1 MSIFDI
7 LDLIGGLAL
16 FLFGMHIMG
25 DALEKAAGSRLK
37 NILAGMTGSPFR
49 ALLLGLGVTAVIQ
62 SSSATTVMVV
72 GFVNSGLME
81 LRQAIGVIMGANIG
95 TTVTAWLLSLSG
107 IQGDSLVLK
116 LLKPS
121 SFTPVL
127 ALIGILLVLGSKR
140 SVRRDAG
147 SALLGFAVLMYGM
160 EAMSGAVAPLAHS
173 PAFANFLLIFTNP
186 VLGVLAGALLTAII
200 QSSSASVGILQALSA
215 TGAVTN
221 AVAIPII
228 MGQNIGTTV
237 TALLSSVG
245 TTRAA
250 RRAALVHFYFNLIG
264 TVVCLP
270 VFWLI
275 RDLAAPALLGE
286 SATAFSIAV
295 FHSVFNVTCTA
306 LLFPFRGKLEA
317 LAIRTIPETAQ
328 DAPFAMLDERLL
340 TTPAIA
346 AERCRAL
353 ICDMASRA
361 ERNLLLAIS
370 LLVEP
375 SDSAFETV
383 EKEEAYLDRC
393 EDALGSY
400 LVKLSACGPGEADS
414 RSVSQWLHTVTDLE
428 RIGDH
433 AMNIA
438 QHAQELSR
446 DGRRFSS
453 AAQADLQVITDA
465 LTETVTLAVQAF
477 RTDDA
482 QAAAGVEPLE
492 DVIDSLS
499 AQLRDRHVQRLQRG
513 GCDFANS
520 FAFDEVLTDLERIGD
535 HCSNIAACQIALL
548 GANMD
553 MHAYRDAVKAGKTG
567 DFRAER
573 QAAAEKYRLP
583 EA

>member
-1 MSIFDI
+1 MGFSDVIT
-7 LDLIGGLAL
+7 LLGGIAL
-16 FLFGMHIMG
+16 FLYGMSVMG
-25 DALEKAAGSRLK
+25 DNLKKVAGSKLELILFRLSSTPLK
-37 NILAGMTGSPFR
+37 GI
-49 ALLLGLGVTAVIQ
+49 LLGTGVTAV
-62 SSSATTVMVV
+62 
-72 GFVNSGLME
+72 
-81 LRQAIGVIMGANIG
+81 
-95 TTVTAWLLSLSG
+95 
-107 IQGDSLVLK
+107 
-116 LLKPS
+116 
-121 SFTPVL
+121 
-127 ALIGILLVLGSKR
+127 
-140 SVRRDAG
+140 
-147 SALLGFAVLMYGM
+147 
-160 EAMSGAVAPLAHS
+160 
-173 PAFANFLLIFTNP
+173 
-186 VLGVLAGALLTAII
+186 I

-275 RDLAAPALLGE
+275 RDLAAPAILGE
-286 SATAFSIAV
+286 GATPFSIAV

-346 AERCRAL
+346 AERCRTL

-375 SDSAFETV
+375 SDTAFETV
-383 EKEEAYLDRC
+383 ETEESYLDRC

-400 LVKLSACGPGEADS
+400 LVKLSASNPSEADS
-414 RSVSQWLHTVTDLE
+414 RCVSQWLHTVTDLE

-438 QHAQELSR
+438 QHAR
-446 DGRRFSS
+446 DMAQSGHRFSP

-465 LTETVTLAVQAF
+465 LTETVTRATQAF
-477 RTDDA
+477 RDGDIP
-482 QAAAGVEPLE
+482 AAERVEPLE

-499 AQLRDRHVQRLQRG
+499 AQLRDRHVKRLQAG
-513 GCDFANS
+513 QCEFANS
-520 FAFDEVLTDLERIGD
+520 FAFDEILTDLERVGD
-535 HCSNIAACQIALL
+535 HCSNIAACEIALSA
-548 GANMD
+548 ANMD
-553 MHAYRDAVKAGKTG
+553 MHAYRDAVKAGETG
-567 DFRAER
+567 DFRSER
-573 QAAAEKYRLP
+573 KAAAAKYRLP
-583 EA
+583 PL

>member
-1 MSIFDI
+1 MSVFDI

-37 NILAGMTGSPFR
+37 NILAGMTGSPLR

-147 SALLGFAVLMYGM
+147 TALLGFAVLMAGM
-160 EAMSGAVAPLAHS
+160 ETMSGSVAPLAHS
-173 PAFANFLLIFTNP
+173 ETFAGLLLVFTNP
-186 VLGVLAGALLTAII
+186 ILGVLAGAALTAVI

-245 TTRAA
+245 TNRAA

-275 RDLAAPALLGE
+275 RNLAAPALLGE
-286 SATAFSIAV
+286 SASAFSIAV

-328 DAPFAMLDERLL
+328 
-340 TTPAIA
+340 
-346 AERCRAL
+346 
-353 ICDMASRA
+353 
-361 ERNLLLAIS
+361 
-370 LLVEP
+370 
-375 SDSAFETV
+375 
-383 EKEEAYLDRC
+383 
-393 EDALGSY
+393 
-400 LVKLSACGPGEADS
+400 
-414 RSVSQWLHTVTDLE
+414 
-428 RIGDH
+428 
-433 AMNIA
+433 
-438 QHAQELSR
+438 
-446 DGRRFSS
+446 
-453 AAQADLQVITDA
+453 ADLQVITDA
-465 LTETVTLAVQAF
+465 LTETVTRATQAF
-477 RTDDA
+477 RDGDIPAA
-482 QAAAGVEPLE
+482 QRVEPLE

-499 AQLRDRHVQRLQRG
+499 AQLRDRHVKRLQAG
-513 GCDFANS
+513 QCEFANS
-520 FAFDEVLTDLERIGD
+520 FAFDEILTDLERVGD
-535 HCSNIAACQIALL
+535 HCSNIAACEIALSA
-548 GANMD
+548 ANMD
-553 MHAYRDAVKAGKTG
+553 MHAYRDAVKAGETG

-573 QAAAEKYRLP
+573 KAAAARYRLP
-583 EA
+583 PA

>member
-1 MSIFDI
+1 MSIFDL

-25 DALEKAAGSRLK
+25 AALEKAAGSRLK
-37 NILAGMTGSPFR
+37 NILAGMTGSPLR
-49 ALLLGLGVTAVIQ
+49 ALLLGVGVTAVIQ

-107 IQGDSLVLK
+107 ISGDSLAVR

-127 ALIGILLVLGSKR
+127 ALAGILLLLGSRR

-147 SALLGFAVLMYGM
+147 TALLGFSVLMYGM

-173 PAFANFLLIFTNP
+173 EAFASFLLVFTNP
-186 VLGVLAGALLTAII
+186 ILGVLAGALLTAVI

-215 TGAVTN
+215 TGTVTN
-221 AVAIPII
+221 AMAIPII

-250 RRAALVHFYFNLIG
+250 RRTALVHFYFNLLG
-264 TVVCLP
+264 TAVCLP

-286 SATAFSIAV
+286 GATAFSIAV
-295 FHSVFNVTCTA
+295 FHSIFNIACTA

-317 LAIRTIPETAQ
+317 LAVRSIPESAQ

-346 AERCRAL
+346 AERCRTL

-383 EKEEAYLDRC
+383 EQEESYLDRC

-400 LVKLSACGPGEADS
+400 LVKLSACDPGEADS
-414 RSVSQWLHTVTDLE
+414 HSVSQWLHTVTDLE

-438 QHAQELSR
+438 QHAR
-446 DGRRFSS
+446 DMARSGHRFS
-453 AAQADLQVITDA
+453 AAANADLQVITDA
-465 LTETVTLAVQAF
+465 LTETVTRATQAF
-477 RTDDA
+477 RDGDIP
-482 QAAAGVEPLE
+482 AAEGVEPLE

-499 AQLRDRHVQRLQRG
+499 AQLRDRHVKRLQAG
-513 GCDFANS
+513 ECEFANS
-520 FAFDEVLTDLERIGD
+520 FAFDEILTDLERIGD
-535 HCSNIAACQIALL
+535 HCSNIAACQIALS
-548 GANMD
+548 AAHMD
-553 MHAYRDAVKAGKTG
+553 MHAYRDAVKAGETG
-567 DFRAER
+567 DFQAER
-573 QAAAEKYRLP
+573 RAAAEKYRLP
-583 EA
+583 NA

>member
-1 MSIFDI
+1 MSIFDV

-37 NILAGMTGSPFR
+37 NILAGMTGSPLR

-127 ALIGILLVLGSKR
+127 AGILLVLGSKR

-147 SALLGFAVLMYGM
+147 TALLGFAVLMAGM
-160 EAMSGAVAPLAHS
+160 ETMSGAVAPLAHS
-173 PAFANFLLIFTNP
+173 EAFAGILLLFTNP
-186 VLGVLAGALLTAII
+186 ILGVLAGAALTAVI

-250 RRAALVHFYFNLIG
+250 RRAALVHFYFNLLG

-275 RDLAAPALLGE
+275 RDLAAPAILGE
-286 SATAFSIAV
+286 GSTPFSIAV
-295 FHSVFNVTCTA
+295 FHSVFNVTCTS

-340 TTPAIA
+340 ATPAIA

-375 SDSAFETV
+375 SDTAFETV
-383 EKEEAYLDRC
+383 ETEESYLDRC

-400 LVKLSACGPGEADS
+400 LVKLSASDPSEADS
-414 RSVSQWLHTVTDLE
+414 RCVSQWLHTVTDLE

-438 QHAQELSR
+438 QHAR
-446 DGRRFSS
+446 DMAKSGHRFSP

-465 LTETVTLAVQAF
+465 LTETVTRATQAF
-477 RTDDA
+477 RDGDIP
-482 QAAAGVEPLE
+482 AAERVEPLE

-499 AQLRDRHVQRLQRG
+499 AQLRDRHVKRLQAG
-513 GCDFANS
+513 QCEFANS
-520 FAFDEVLTDLERIGD
+520 FAFDEILTDLERVGD
-535 HCSNIAACQIALL
+535 HCSNIAACEIALSA
-548 GANMD
+548 ANMD
-553 MHAYRDAVKAGKTG
+553 MHAYRDAVKAGETG
-567 DFRAER
+567 DFRSER
-573 QAAAEKYRLP
+573 KAAAAKYRLP
-583 EA
+583 PL

>member
-1 MSIFDI
+1 MSIFDV

-37 NILAGMTGSPFR
+37 NILAGMTGSPLR

-107 IQGDSLVLK
+107 IQGDSLALK

-147 SALLGFAVLMYGM
+147 TALLGFAVLMAGM
-160 EAMSGAVAPLAHS
+160 ETMSGSVAPLAHS
-173 PAFANFLLIFTNP
+173 ETFAGLLLLFTNP
-186 VLGVLAGALLTAII
+186 ILGVLAGALLTAVI

-275 RDLAAPALLGE
+275 RNLAAPALLGE

-346 AERCRAL
+346 AERCRTL

-375 SDSAFETV
+375 SDAAFETV

-438 QHAQELSR
+438 QHAR
-446 DGRRFSS
+446 DMAQSGHCFSP
-453 AAQADLQVITDA
+453 AARADLQVITDA
-465 LTETVTLAVQAF
+465 LTETVTRATQAF
-477 RTDDA
+477 RDGDIPAA
-482 QAAAGVEPLE
+482 QQVEPLE

-499 AQLRDRHVQRLQRG
+499 AQLRDRHVKRLQAG
-513 GCDFANS
+513 QCEFANS
-520 FAFDEVLTDLERIGD
+520 FAFDEILTDLERVGD
-535 HCSNIAACQIALL
+535 HCSNIAACEIALSA
-548 GANMD
+548 ANMD
-553 MHAYRDAVKAGKTG
+553 MHAYRDAVKAGETG
-567 DFRAER
+567 DFRSER
-573 QAAAEKYRLP
+573 KAAAAKYRLP
-583 EA
+583 PL

>member
-1 MSIFDI
+1 MSIFDV

-147 SALLGFAVLMYGM
+147 TALLGFAVLMAGM
-160 EAMSGAVAPLAHS
+160 ETMSGAVAPLAHS
-173 PAFANFLLIFTNP
+173 VAFASLLLVFTNP
-186 VLGVLAGALLTAII
+186 ILGVLAGALLTAVI

-275 RDLAAPALLGE
+275 RDLAAPAILGE
-286 SATAFSIAV
+286 SASAFSIAV
-295 FHSVFNVTCTA
+295 FHSVFNVTCTS

-340 TTPAIA
+340 ATPAIA
-346 AERCRAL
+346 AERCRTL

-375 SDSAFETV
+375 SDAAFETV

-400 LVKLSACGPGEADS
+400 LVKLSASDPSEADS

-438 QHAQELSR
+438 QHAR
-446 DGRRFSS
+446 DMAKSDHRFSP

-465 LTETVTLAVQAF
+465 LTETVTRATQAF
-477 RTDDA
+477 RDGDIP
-482 QAAAGVEPLE
+482 AAERVEPLE

-499 AQLRDRHVQRLQRG
+499 AQLRDRHVKRLQAG
-513 GCDFANS
+513 QCEFANS
-520 FAFDEVLTDLERIGD
+520 FAFDEILTDLERVGD
-535 HCSNIAACQIALL
+535 HCSNIAACEIALSA
-548 GANMD
+548 ANMD
-553 MHAYRDAVKAGKTG
+553 MHAYRDAVKAGETG
-567 DFRAER
+567 DFRSER
-573 QAAAEKYRLP
+573 KAAAAKYRLP
-583 EA
+583 PL

>member
-1 MSIFDI
+1 MSVASVIT
-7 LDLIGGLAL
+7 LLGGLAF
-16 FLFGMHIMG
+16 FLFGMSLMG
-25 DALEKAAGSRLK
+25 DALKKVAGGKLETTLGRLTSTPLK
-37 NILAGMTGSPFR
+37 GV
-49 ALLLGLGVTAVIQ
+49 LLGAFVTAVIQ

-107 IQGDSLVLK
+107 ISGDSLVVK

-237 TALLSSVG
+237 TALISSVG

-250 RRAALVHFYFNLIG
+250 RRTALVHFYFNLIG
-264 TVVCLP
+264 TAVCLP
-270 VFWLI
+270 LFCLV
-275 RDLAAPALLGE
+275 RSLAAPAILGAG
-286 SATAFSIAV
+286 ATPLSIAI
-295 FHSVFNVTCTA
+295 FHSVFNVACTA
-306 LLFPFRGKLEA
+306 LLFPFRGKLES
-317 LAIRTIPETAQ
+317 LAVRSIPDSAQ
-328 DAPFAMLDERLL
+328 DTPFAMLDERLL
-340 TTPAIA
+340 ATPAVA
-346 AERCRAL
+346 AERCRML
-353 ICDMASRA
+353 MGDMAARA

-375 SDSAFETV
+375 NAKAYETV

-400 LVKLSACGPGEADS
+400 LVKLSACDPGERDS

>member
-1 MSIFDI
+1 MSVFDI

-37 NILAGMTGSPFR
+37 NILAGMTGSPLR

-140 SVRRDAG
+140 GVRRDAG
-147 SALLGFAVLMYGM
+147 TALLGFAVLMAGM
-160 EAMSGAVAPLAHS
+160 ETMSGAVPPLAHS
-173 PAFANFLLIFTNP
+173 ETFAGLLLVFTNP
-186 VLGVLAGALLTAII
+186 ILGVLACAALTAVI

-245 TTRAA
+245 TNRAA

-286 SATAFSIAV
+286 SASAFSIAV

-340 TTPAIA
+340 ATPAIA
-346 AERCRAL
+346 AERCRTL

-375 SDSAFETV
+375 SDTAFETV
-383 EKEEAYLDRC
+383 ETEESYLDRC

-400 LVKLSACGPGEADS
+400 LVKLSAASPSEADS

-438 QHAQELSR
+438 QHARAQS
-446 DGRRFSS
+446 GHRFSP

-465 LTETVTLAVQAF
+465 LTETVTRATQAF
-477 RTDDA
+477 RDGDIPAA
-482 QAAAGVEPLE
+482 QRVEPLE

-499 AQLRDRHVQRLQRG
+499 AQLRDRHVKRLQAG
-513 GCDFANS
+513 QCEFANS
-520 FAFDEVLTDLERIGD
+520 FAFDEILTDLERVGD
-535 HCSNIAACQIALL
+535 HCSNIAACEIALSA
-548 GANMD
+548 ANMD
-553 MHAYRDAVKAGKTG
+553 MHAYRDAVKAGETG

-573 QAAAEKYRLP
+573 KAAAARYRLP
-583 EA
+583 PA

>member
-1 MSIFDI
+1 MSIFDV

-147 SALLGFAVLMYGM
+147 TALLGFAVLMAGM
-160 EAMSGAVAPLAHS
+160 ETMSGAVAPLAHS
-173 PAFANFLLIFTNP
+173 EAFASLLLVFTNP
-186 VLGVLAGALLTAII
+186 ILGVLAGALLTAVI

-275 RDLAAPALLGE
+275 RNLAAPALLGE

-346 AERCRAL
+346 AERCRTL

-375 SDSAFETV
+375 SDAAFETV

-438 QHAQELSR
+438 QHAR
-446 DGRRFSS
+446 DMAQSGHCFSP
-453 AAQADLQVITDA
+453 AARADLQVITDA
-465 LTETVTLAVQAF
+465 LTETVTRATQAF
-477 RTDDA
+477 RDGDIP
-482 QAAAGVEPLE
+482 AAERVEPLE

-499 AQLRDRHVQRLQRG
+499 AQLRDRHVKRLQAG
-513 GCDFANS
+513 QCEFANS
-520 FAFDEVLTDLERIGD
+520 FAFDEILTDLERVGD
-535 HCSNIAACQIALL
+535 HCSNIAACEIALSA
-548 GANMD
+548 ANMD
-553 MHAYRDAVKAGKTG
+553 MHAYRDAVKAGETG
-567 DFRAER
+567 DFRSER
-573 QAAAEKYRLP
+573 KAAAAKYRLP
-583 EA
+583 PL

>member
-1 MSIFDI
+1 MSIFDV

-37 NILAGMTGSPFR
+37 NILAGMTGSPLR

-107 IQGDSLVLK
+107 IQGDSLALK

-147 SALLGFAVLMYGM
+147 TALLGFAVLMAGM
-160 EAMSGAVAPLAHS
+160 ETMSGSVAPLAHS
-173 PAFANFLLIFTNP
+173 ETFAGLLLLFTNP
-186 VLGVLAGALLTAII
+186 ILGVLAGALLTAVI

-275 RDLAAPALLGE
+275 RNLAAPALLGE

-346 AERCRAL
+346 AERCRTL

-375 SDSAFETV
+375 SDAAFETV

-438 QHAQELSR
+438 QHAR
-446 DGRRFSS
+446 DMAQSGHCFSP
-453 AAQADLQVITDA
+453 AARADLQVITDA
-465 LTETVTLAVQAF
+465 LTETVTRATQAF
-477 RTDDA
+477 RDGDIPAA
-482 QAAAGVEPLE
+482 QQVEPLE

-499 AQLRDRHVQRLQRG
+499 AQLRDRHVKRLQAG
-513 GCDFANS
+513 QCEFANS
-520 FAFDEVLTDLERIGD
+520 FAFDEILTDLERVGD
-535 HCSNIAACQIALL
+535 HCSNIAACEIALSA
-548 GANMD
+548 ANMD
-553 MHAYRDAVKAGKTG
+553 MHAYRDAVKAGETG
-567 DFRAER
+567 DFRSER
-573 QAAAEKYRLP
+573 KAAAAKYRLP
-583 EA
+583 PA

>member
-1 MSIFDI
+1 MSVFDI

-37 NILAGMTGSPFR
+37 NILAGMTGSPLR

-147 SALLGFAVLMYGM
+147 TALLGFAVLMAGM
-160 EAMSGAVAPLAHS
+160 ETMSGAVAPLAHS
-173 PAFANFLLIFTNP
+173 ETFAGLLLVFTNP
-186 VLGVLAGALLTAII
+186 ILGVLAGAALTAVI

-245 TTRAA
+245 TNRAA

-286 SATAFSIAV
+286 SASAFSIAV

-340 TTPAIA
+340 ATPAIA
-346 AERCRAL
+346 AERCRTL

-375 SDSAFETV
+375 SDTAFETV
-383 EKEEAYLDRC
+383 ETEESYLDRC

-400 LVKLSACGPGEADS
+400 LVKLSAASPSEADS

-438 QHAQELSR
+438 QHAR
-446 DGRRFSS
+446 DMAQSGHRFSP

-465 LTETVTLAVQAF
+465 LTETVTRATQAF
-477 RTDDA
+477 RDGDIPAA
-482 QAAAGVEPLE
+482 QRVEPLE

-499 AQLRDRHVQRLQRG
+499 AQLRDRHVKRLQAG
-513 GCDFANS
+513 QCEFANS
-520 FAFDEVLTDLERIGD
+520 FAFDEILTDLERVGD
-535 HCSNIAACQIALL
+535 HCSNIAACEIALSA
-548 GANMD
+548 ANMD
-553 MHAYRDAVKAGKTG
+553 MHAYRDAVKAGETG

-573 QAAAEKYRLP
+573 KAAAARYRLP
-583 EA
+583 PA

>member
-37 NILAGMTGSPFR
+37 NILAGMTGSPLR

-95 TTVTAWLLSLSG
+95 TTVTA
-107 IQGDSLVLK
+107 
-116 LLKPS
+116 
-121 SFTPVL
+121 
-127 ALIGILLVLGSKR
+127 
-140 SVRRDAG
+140 
-147 SALLGFAVLMYGM
+147 
-160 EAMSGAVAPLAHS
+160 
-173 PAFANFLLIFTNP
+173 
-186 VLGVLAGALLTAII
+186 
-200 QSSSASVGILQALSA
+200 
-215 TGAVTN
+215 
-221 AVAIPII
+221 
-228 MGQNIGTTV
+228 
-237 TALLSSVG
+237 LLSSVG

-275 RDLAAPALLGE
+275 RNLAAPALLGE

-346 AERCRAL
+346 AERCRTL

-375 SDSAFETV
+375 SDTAFETV
-383 EKEEAYLDRC
+383 ETEESYLDRC

-400 LVKLSACGPGEADS
+400 LVKLSAASPSEADS

-438 QHAQELSR
+438 QHAR
-446 DGRRFSS
+446 DMAQSGHSFSP

-465 LTETVTLAVQAF
+465 LTETVTRATQAF
-477 RTDDA
+477 RDGDIPAA
-482 QAAAGVEPLE
+482 QRVEPLE

-499 AQLRDRHVQRLQRG
+499 AQLRDRHVKRLQAG
-513 GCDFANS
+513 QCEFANS
-520 FAFDEVLTDLERIGD
+520 FAFDEILTDLERVGD
-535 HCSNIAACQIALL
+535 HCSNIAACEIALSA
-548 GANMD
+548 ANMD
-553 MHAYRDAVKAGKTG
+553 MHAYRDAVKAGETG
-567 DFRAER
+567 DFRSER
-573 QAAAEKYRLP
+573 KAAAAKYRLP
-583 EA
+583 PL

>member
-1 MSIFDI
+1 MSIFDV

-37 NILAGMTGSPFR
+37 NILAGMTGSPLR

-147 SALLGFAVLMYGM
+147 TALLGFAVLMAGM
-160 EAMSGAVAPLAHS
+160 ETMSGAVAPLAHS
-173 PAFANFLLIFTNP
+173 ETFASLLLVFTNP
-186 VLGVLAGALLTAII
+186 ILGVLAGAALTAVI

-275 RDLAAPALLGE
+275 RDLAAPA
-286 SATAFSIAV
+286 I
-295 FHSVFNVTCTA
+295 TCTA

-340 TTPAIA
+340 ATPAIA
-346 AERCRAL
+346 AERCRTL

-383 EKEEAYLDRC
+383 ETEESYLDRC

-400 LVKLSACGPGEADS
+400 LVKLSASDPSEADS
-414 RSVSQWLHTVTDLE
+414 RCVSQWLHTVTDLE

-438 QHAQELSR
+438 QHAR
-446 DGRRFSS
+446 DMAQSGHRFSP

-465 LTETVTLAVQAF
+465 LTETVTRATQAF
-477 RTDDA
+477 RDGDIP
-482 QAAAGVEPLE
+482 AAERVEPLE

-499 AQLRDRHVQRLQRG
+499 AQLRDRHVKRLQAG
-513 GCDFANS
+513 QCEFANS
-520 FAFDEVLTDLERIGD
+520 FAFDEILTDLERVGD
-535 HCSNIAACQIALL
+535 HCSNIAACEIALSA
-548 GANMD
+548 ANMD
-553 MHAYRDAVKAGKTG
+553 MHAYRDAVKAGETG
-567 DFRAER
+567 DFRSER
-573 QAAAEKYRLP
+573 KAAAAKYRLP
-583 EA
+583 PL

>member
-1 MSIFDI
+1 MSIFDV

-37 NILAGMTGSPFR
+37 NILAGMTGSPLR

-107 IQGDSLVLK
+107 IQGDSLALK

-147 SALLGFAVLMYGM
+147 TALWGFAVLMAGM
-160 EAMSGAVAPLAHS
+160 ETMSGSVAPLAHS
-173 PAFANFLLIFTNP
+173 ETFAGLLLLFTNP
-186 VLGVLAGALLTAII
+186 ILGVLAGALLTAVI

-275 RDLAAPALLGE
+275 RNLAAPALLGE

-346 AERCRAL
+346 AERCRTL

-375 SDSAFETV
+375 SDAAFETV

-438 QHAQELSR
+438 QHAR
-446 DGRRFSS
+446 DMAQSGHCFSP
-453 AAQADLQVITDA
+453 AARADLQVITDA
-465 LTETVTLAVQAF
+465 LTETVTRATQAF
-477 RTDDA
+477 RDGDIPAA
-482 QAAAGVEPLE
+482 QQVEPLE

-499 AQLRDRHVQRLQRG
+499 AQLRDRHVKRLQAG
-513 GCDFANS
+513 QCEFANS
-520 FAFDEVLTDLERIGD
+520 FAFDEILTDLERVGD
-535 HCSNIAACQIALL
+535 HCSNIAACEIALSA
-548 GANMD
+548 ANMD
-553 MHAYRDAVKAGKTG
+553 MHAYRDAVKAGETG
-567 DFRAER
+567 DFRSER
-573 QAAAEKYRLP
+573 KAAAAKYRLP
-583 EA
+583 PA

>member
-1 MSIFDI
+1 MSIFNVFTLMGGI
-7 LDLIGGLAL
+7 AMFLYGMDL
-16 FLFGMHIMG
+16 MG
-25 DALEKAAGSRLK
+25 KSLEQTAGSKLQG
-37 NILAGMTGSPFR
+37 ILSKMTSSPVKG
-49 ALLLGLGVTAVIQ
+49 LLLGCAVTAIIQ
-62 SSSATTVMVV
+62 SSGATTVMAV
-72 GFVNSGLME
+72 GFVNSGLMD
-81 LRQAIGVIMGANIG
+81 LHQAIGVIMGANVG
-95 TTVTAWLLSLSG
+95 TTVTGWLLSLSG
-107 IQGDSLVLK
+107 LEGDSFVTQMLNPNAWSPILGFIGVVLYMTGK
-116 LLKPS
+116 D
-121 SFTPVL
+121 
-127 ALIGILLVLGSKR
+127 
-140 SVRRDAG
+140 RRRG
-147 SALLGFAVLMYGM
+147 VGKILLGFAILMAGM
-160 EAMSGAVAPLAHS
+160 NTMSGSMKPLANE
-173 PAFANFLLIFTNP
+173 PWFMELFTKFSNP
-186 VLGVLAGALLTAII
+186 LFGVVAGAVLTALL
-200 QSSSASVGILQALSA
+200 QSSSAAVGVLQVLSA
-215 TGAVTN
+215 TGAVSFSA
-221 AVAIPII
+221 AVPII

-245 TTRAA
+245 TNRAA

-275 RDLAAPALLGE
+275 RNLAAPALLGE
-286 SATAFSIAV
+286 SASAFSIAV

-340 TTPAIA
+340 ATPAIA
-346 AERCRAL
+346 AERCRTL

-375 SDSAFETV
+375 SDTAFETV
-383 EKEEAYLDRC
+383 ETEESYLDRC

-400 LVKLSACGPGEADS
+400 LVKLSAASPSEADS

-438 QHAQELSR
+438 QHAR
-446 DGRRFSS
+446 DMAQSGHRFSP

-465 LTETVTLAVQAF
+465 LTETVTRATQAF
-477 RTDDA
+477 RDGDIP
-482 QAAAGVEPLE
+482 AAPRVEPLE

-499 AQLRDRHVQRLQRG
+499 AQLRDRHVKRLQAG
-513 GCDFANS
+513 QCEFANS
-520 FAFDEVLTDLERIGD
+520 FAFDEILTDLERVGD
-535 HCSNIAACQIALL
+535 HCSNIAACEIALSA
-548 GANMD
+548 ANMD
-553 MHAYRDAVKAGKTG
+553 MHAYRDAVKAGETG

-573 QAAAEKYRLP
+573 KAAAARYRLP
-583 EA
+583 PA

>member
-1 MSIFDI
+1 MTIFNA
-7 LDLIGGLAL
+7 LTLVGGLCL
-16 FLFGMHIMG
+16 FLFGMNVMG
-25 DALEKAAGSRLK
+25 QALERRAGGKLRTLLDKMTSRVFVGFL
-37 NILAGMTGSPFR
+37 T
-49 ALLLGLGVTAVIQ
+49 GLGITAIIQ

-72 GFVNSGLME
+72 GFVNSGLMT
-81 LRQAIGVIMGANIG
+81 LRQAINVIMGANVG
-95 TTVTAWLLSLSG
+95 TTVTAWLLSLAGIDSG
-107 IQGDSLVLK
+107 STWVQ

-127 ALIGILLVLGSKR
+127 ALVGIIFYMFCK
-140 SVRRDAG
+140 DAKKKDTG
-147 SALLGFAVLMYGM
+147 TILLGFATLMFGM
-160 EAMSGAVAPLAHS
+160 ETMSGAVSGLKDVPEFTQL
-173 PAFANFLLIFTNP
+173 FLMFRNP
-186 VLGVLAGALLTAII
+186 ILGVLVGAVLTGII
-200 QSSSASVGILQALSA
+200 QSSSASVGILQALSV
-215 TGAVTN
+215 TGGVSYA
-221 AVAIPII
+221 AAIPII

-275 RDLAAPALLGE
+275 RDLAAPAILGE
-286 SATAFSIAV
+286 SASAFSIAV

-340 TTPAIA
+340 ATPAIA

-375 SDSAFETV
+375 SDTAFETV
-383 EKEEAYLDRC
+383 ETEESYLDRC

-400 LVKLSACGPGEADS
+400 LVKLSASDPSEADS
-414 RSVSQWLHTVTDLE
+414 RCVSQWLHTVTDLE

-438 QHAQELSR
+438 QHAR
-446 DGRRFSS
+446 DMAKSGHRFSP

-465 LTETVTLAVQAF
+465 LTETVTRATQAF
-477 RTDDA
+477 RDGDIP
-482 QAAAGVEPLE
+482 AAERVEPLE

-499 AQLRDRHVQRLQRG
+499 AQLRDRHVKRLQAG
-513 GCDFANS
+513 QCEFANS
-520 FAFDEVLTDLERIGD
+520 FAFDEILTDLERVGD
-535 HCSNIAACQIALL
+535 HCSNIAGCIIDLHHH
-548 GANMD
+548 NMNTHEAIRSARMENENFD
-553 MHAYRDAVKAGKTG
+553 DEYKAYAVKYSLK
-567 DFRAER
+567 
-573 QAAAEKYRLP
+573 
-583 EA
+583 

>member
-1 MSIFDI
+1 MSIFDV

-37 NILAGMTGSPFR
+37 NILAGMTGSPLR

-107 IQGDSLVLK
+107 IQGDSLALK

-147 SALLGFAVLMYGM
+147 TALLGFAVLMAGM
-160 EAMSGAVAPLAHS
+160 ETMSGSVAPLAHS
-173 PAFANFLLIFTNP
+173 ETFAGLLLLFTNP
-186 VLGVLAGALLTAII
+186 ILGVLAGALLTAVI

-250 RRAALVHFYFNLIG
+250 RRAALVHFYFNLLG

-275 RDLAAPALLGE
+275 RNLAAPALLGE

-346 AERCRAL
+346 AERCRTL

-375 SDSAFETV
+375 SDAAFETV

-438 QHAQELSR
+438 QHAR
-446 DGRRFSS
+446 DMAQSGHCFSP
-453 AAQADLQVITDA
+453 AARADLQVITDA
-465 LTETVTLAVQAF
+465 LTETVTRATQAF
-477 RTDDA
+477 RDGDIPAA
-482 QAAAGVEPLE
+482 QQVEPLE

-499 AQLRDRHVQRLQRG
+499 AQLRDRHVKRLQAG
-513 GCDFANS
+513 QCEFANS
-520 FAFDEVLTDLERIGD
+520 FAFDEILTDLERVGD
-535 HCSNIAACQIALL
+535 HCSNIAACEIALSA
-548 GANMD
+548 ANMD
-553 MHAYRDAVKAGKTG
+553 MHAYRDAVKAGETG
-567 DFRAER
+567 DFRSER
-573 QAAAEKYRLP
+573 KAAAAKYRLP
-583 EA
+583 PA

>member
-1 MSIFDI
+1 MSIFDV

-37 NILAGMTGSPFR
+37 NILAGMTGSPLR

-107 IQGDSLVLK
+107 IQGDSLALK

-147 SALLGFAVLMYGM
+147 TALLGFAVLMAGM
-160 EAMSGAVAPLAHS
+160 ETMSGSVAPLAHS
-173 PAFANFLLIFTNP
+173 ETFAGLLLLFTNP
-186 VLGVLAGALLTAII
+186 ILGVLAGALLTAVI

-275 RDLAAPALLGE
+275 RDLAAPAILGE
-286 SATAFSIAV
+286 SASAFSIAV

-346 AERCRAL
+346 AERCRTL

-375 SDSAFETV
+375 SDAAFETV

-400 LVKLSACGPGEADS
+400 LVKLSASNPSEADS

-438 QHAQELSR
+438 QHAR
-446 DGRRFSS
+446 DMARSGHRFSP

-465 LTETVTLAVQAF
+465 LTETVTRATQAF
-477 RTDDA
+477 RDGDIP
-482 QAAAGVEPLE
+482 AAERVEPLE

-499 AQLRDRHVQRLQRG
+499 AQLRDRHVKRLQAG
-513 GCDFANS
+513 QCEFANS
-520 FAFDEVLTDLERIGD
+520 FAFDEILTDLERVGD
-535 HCSNIAACQIALL
+535 HCSNIAACEIALSA
-548 GANMD
+548 ANMD
-553 MHAYRDAVKAGKTG
+553 MHAYRDAVKAGETG
-567 DFRAER
+567 DFRTER
-573 QAAAEKYRLP
+573 KAAAAKYHLP
-583 EA
+583 PL

>member
-1 MSIFDI
+1 MSVFDV

-147 SALLGFAVLMYGM
+147 TALLGFAVLMAGM
-160 EAMSGAVAPLAHS
+160 ETMSGSVAPLAHS
-173 PAFANFLLIFTNP
+173 ETFAGLLLLFTNP
-186 VLGVLAGALLTAII
+186 ILGVLAGALLTAVI

-340 TTPAIA
+340 ATPAIA
-346 AERCRAL
+346 AERCRTL

-375 SDSAFETV
+375 SDTAFETV
-383 EKEEAYLDRC
+383 ETEESYLDRC

-400 LVKLSACGPGEADS
+400 LVKLSASDPSEADS

-438 QHAQELSR
+438 QHAR
-446 DGRRFSS
+446 DMAQSGHAFSP

-465 LTETVTLAVQAF
+465 LTETVTRATQAF
-477 RTDDA
+477 RDGDIP
-482 QAAAGVEPLE
+482 AARRVEPLE

-499 AQLRDRHVQRLQRG
+499 AQLRDRHVKRLQAG
-513 GCDFANS
+513 QCEFANS
-520 FAFDEVLTDLERIGD
+520 FAFDEILTDLERVGD
-535 HCSNIAACQIALL
+535 HCSNIAACEIALSA
-548 GANMD
+548 ANMD
-553 MHAYRDAVKAGKTG
+553 MHAYRDAVKAGETG
-567 DFRAER
+567 DFRSER
-573 QAAAEKYRLP
+573 KAAAARYRLP
-583 EA
+583 PL

>member
-1 MSIFDI
+1 MSIFDV

-37 NILAGMTGSPFR
+37 NILAGMTGSPLR

-107 IQGDSLVLK
+107 IQGDSLALK

-147 SALLGFAVLMYGM
+147 TALLGFAVLMAGM
-160 EAMSGAVAPLAHS
+160 ETMSGSVAPLAHS
-173 PAFANFLLIFTNP
+173 ETFAGLLLLFTNP
-186 VLGVLAGALLTAII
+186 ILGVLAGALLTAVI

-221 AVAIPII
+221 AVASPII

-275 RDLAAPALLGE
+275 RNLAAPALLGE

-346 AERCRAL
+346 AERCRTL

-375 SDSAFETV
+375 SDAAFETV

-438 QHAQELSR
+438 QHAR
-446 DGRRFSS
+446 DMAQSGHCFSP
-453 AAQADLQVITDA
+453 AARADLQVITDA
-465 LTETVTLAVQAF
+465 LTETVTRATQAF
-477 RTDDA
+477 RDGDIPAA
-482 QAAAGVEPLE
+482 QQVEPLE

-499 AQLRDRHVQRLQRG
+499 AQLRDRHVKRLQAG
-513 GCDFANS
+513 QCEFANS
-520 FAFDEVLTDLERIGD
+520 FAFDEILTDLERVGD
-535 HCSNIAACQIALL
+535 HCSNIAACEIALSA
-548 GANMD
+548 ANMD
-553 MHAYRDAVKAGKTG
+553 MHAYRDAVKAGETG
-567 DFRAER
+567 DFRSER
-573 QAAAEKYRLP
+573 KAAAAKYRLP
-583 EA
+583 PA

>member
-1 MSIFDI
+1 MSVFDI

-37 NILAGMTGSPFR
+37 NILAGMTGSPLR

-140 SVRRDAG
+140 GVRRDAG
-147 SALLGFAVLMYGM
+147 TALLGFAVLMAGM
-160 EAMSGAVAPLAHS
+160 ETMSGAVAPLAHS
-173 PAFANFLLIFTNP
+173 ETFAGLLLVFTNP
-186 VLGVLAGALLTAII
+186 ILGVLAGAALTAVI

-237 TALLSSVG
+237 TALLSSV
-245 TTRAA
+245 
-250 RRAALVHFYFNLIG
+250 
-264 TVVCLP
+264 VCLP

-286 SATAFSIAV
+286 SASAFSIAV

-340 TTPAIA
+340 ATPAIA
-346 AERCRAL
+346 AERCRTL

-375 SDSAFETV
+375 SDTAFETV
-383 EKEEAYLDRC
+383 ETEESYLDRC

-400 LVKLSACGPGEADS
+400 LVKLSASDPSEADS
-414 RSVSQWLHTVTDLE
+414 RCVSQWLHTVTDLE

-438 QHAQELSR
+438 QHAR
-446 DGRRFSS
+446 DMAQSGHAFSP
-453 AAQADLQVITDA
+453 AARADLQVITDA
-465 LTETVTLAVQAF
+465 LTETVTRATQAF
-477 RTDDA
+477 RDGDIPAA
-482 QAAAGVEPLE
+482 QRVEPLE

-499 AQLRDRHVQRLQRG
+499 AQLRDRHVKRLQAG
-513 GCDFANS
+513 QCEFANS
-520 FAFDEVLTDLERIGD
+520 FAFDEILTDLERVGD
-535 HCSNIAACQIALL
+535 HCSNIAACEIALSA
-548 GANMD
+548 ANMD
-553 MHAYRDAVKAGKTG
+553 MHAYRDAVKAGETG

-573 QAAAEKYRLP
+573 KAAAAKYRLP
-583 EA
+583 PL

>member
-1 MSIFDI
+1 MSIFDV

-37 NILAGMTGSPFR
+37 NILAGMTGSPLR

-147 SALLGFAVLMYGM
+147 TALLGFAVLMAGM
-160 EAMSGAVAPLAHS
+160 ETMSGAVAPLAHS
-173 PAFANFLLIFTNP
+173 EAFAGILLLFTNP
-186 VLGVLAGALLTAII
+186 ILGVLAGAALTAVI

-250 RRAALVHFYFNLIG
+250 RRAALVHFYFNLLG

-275 RDLAAPALLGE
+275 RDLAAPAILGE
-286 SATAFSIAV
+286 GATPFSIVA
-295 FHSVFNVTCTA
+295 
-306 LLFPFRGKLEA
+306 
-317 LAIRTIPETAQ
+317 ETTS
-328 DAPFAMLDERLL
+328 M
-340 TTPAIA
+340 
-346 AERCRAL
+346 
-353 ICDMASRA
+353 S
-361 ERNLLLAIS
+361 
-370 LLVEP
+370 
-375 SDSAFETV
+375 
-383 EKEEAYLDRC
+383 
-393 EDALGSY
+393 
-400 LVKLSACGPGEADS
+400 
-414 RSVSQWLHTVTDLE
+414 
-428 RIGDH
+428 
-433 AMNIA
+433 
-438 QHAQELSR
+438 
-446 DGRRFSS
+446 
-453 AAQADLQVITDA
+453 
-465 LTETVTLAVQAF
+465 
-477 RTDDA
+477 
-482 QAAAGVEPLE
+482 
-492 DVIDSLS
+492 
-499 AQLRDRHVQRLQRG
+499 
-513 GCDFANS
+513 
-520 FAFDEVLTDLERIGD
+520 
-535 HCSNIAACQIALL
+535 
-548 GANMD
+548 
-553 MHAYRDAVKAGKTG
+553 
-567 DFRAER
+567 
-573 QAAAEKYRLP
+573 
-583 EA
+583 